1 MLNFGAMTLGLRIVE
16 NDMLVKTSEDWSDVR
31 SPGRARR
38 RRAKHRQNIRIV
50 GVPADPIQI
59 GDTIFMHPA
68 TMASLRAEM
77 TRRSDQMLKA
87 AFMGRPF

>member
-1 MLNFGAMTLGLRIVE
+1 MNAIVSSFLGLRIVE
-16 NDMLVKTSEDWSDVR
+16 NDMLVKTSEDWSGVR

-50 GVPADPIQI
+50 GVPADPVQM

-68 TMASLRAEM
+68 TAQRLRQEIAHRHDKMAE
-77 TRRSDQMLKA
+77 A